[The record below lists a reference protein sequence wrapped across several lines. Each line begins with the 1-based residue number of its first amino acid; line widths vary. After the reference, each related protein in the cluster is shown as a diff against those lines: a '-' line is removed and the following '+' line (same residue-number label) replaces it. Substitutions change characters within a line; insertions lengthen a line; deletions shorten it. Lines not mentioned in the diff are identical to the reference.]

1 MKVTLTFNE
10 QRRAAYRQ
18 QGLWGDAS
26 LADYWQ
32 QTARAM
38 PDKIAVVDNHGATY
52 TYSALDHAASCLA
65 NWMLAKGIESGDR
78 IAFQLPGWCE
88 FTVIYL
94 ACLKTGA
101 VSVPLLP
108 SWREAELVWVL
119 NKCQAKMF
127 FAPTL
132 FKQTRPVDL
141 ILPLQNQ
148 LPQLQQIVGVD
159 KLAPATSSLSLS
171 QILADNTPL
180 TTAITTHGDELAAV
194 LFTSGTEGLPKGVM
208 LTHNNILA
216 SERAYCARLNL
227 TWQDVFMM
235 PAPLGHATGFLHGV
249 TAPFL
254 IGARSVL
261 LDIFT
266 PDACLALLEQ
276 QRCTCML
283 GATPFVYDLLN
294 LLEKQPADLSALRFF
309 LCGGTTIPKKVAREC
324 QQRGIKLLSVYGSTE
339 SSPHAVVNLDD
350 PLPRFMHTDGYAA
363 AGVEIKVVDDA
374 RKTYGSTESSPHAVV
389 NLDDPLPRFM
399 HTDGYA
405 AAGVEIKVV
414 DDARKTLPP
423 GCEGEEASRGPNV
436 FMGYFDEPEL
446 TARAL
451 DEEGWY
457 YSGDLCR
464 MDEAGYIKITGRK
477 KDIIVRGGE
486 NISSREVE
494 DILLQHPKIHDA
506 CVVAM
511 PDERL
516 GERSCAYVVLKAPHH
531 SLSLE
536 EVVAFFSRKRV
547 AKYKYPEHIVV
558 IEKLPRTV
566 SGKIQKFLL
575 RKDIMRRLTQDVCE
589 EIE

>member
-38 PDKIAVVDNHGATY
+38 PDKIAVVDNHGASY

-94 ACLKTGA
+94 ACLKIGA

-171 QILADNTPL
+171 QIIADNTPL

-294 LLEKQPADLSALRFF
+294 VLEKQPADLSALRFF

-324 QQRGIKLLSVYGSTE
+324 QQLGIKLLSVYGSTE
-339 SSPHAVVNLDD
+339 SSPHAEVNLDD
-350 PLPRFMHTDGYAA
+350 PL
-363 AGVEIKVVDDA
+363 
-374 RKTYGSTESSPHAVV
+374 S
-389 NLDDPLPRFM
+389 RFM

-516 GERSCAYVVLKAPHH
+516 GERACAYVVLKAPHH

-558 IEKLPRTV
+558 IEKLPRTA

>member
-94 ACLKTGA
+94 ACLKIGA

-171 QILADNTPL
+171 QIIADNIPL

-227 TWQDVFMM
+227 TWLDVFMM

-324 QQRGIKLLSVYGSTE
+324 QQLGIKLLSVYGSTE

-350 PLPRFMHTDGYAA
+350 PLSRFMHTDGYAA
-363 AGVEIKVVDDA
+363 AGVEIKVV
-374 RKTYGSTESSPHAVV
+374 
-389 NLDDPLPRFM
+389 N
-399 HTDGYA
+399 
-405 AAGVEIKVV
+405 
-414 DDARKTLPP
+414 DARKTLPP

-558 IEKLPRTV
+558 IEKLPRTT

>member
-38 PDKIAVVDNHGATY
+38 PDKIAVVDNHGASY

-94 ACLKTGA
+94 ACLKIGA

-171 QILADNTPL
+171 QIIADNTPL

-294 LLEKQPADLSALRFF
+294 VLGKQPADLSALRFF

-324 QQRGIKLLSVYGSTE
+324 QQLGIKLLSVYGSTE

-350 PLPRFMHTDGYAA
+350 PL
-363 AGVEIKVVDDA
+363 
-374 RKTYGSTESSPHAVV
+374 S
-389 NLDDPLPRFM
+389 RFM

-558 IEKLPRTV
+558 IEKLPRTA

>member
-1 MKVTLTFNE
+1 MHPTGPHLGPDVLFRESNMKVTLTFNE

-38 PDKIAVVDNHGATY
+38 PDKIAVVDNHGASY

-94 ACLKTGA
+94 ACLKIGA

-171 QILADNTPL
+171 QIIADNTPL

-283 GATPFVYDLLN
+283 GAMPFVYDLLN
-294 LLEKQPADLSALRFF
+294 VLEKQPADLSALRFF

-324 QQRGIKLLSVYGSTE
+324 QQLGIKLLSVYGSTE

-350 PLPRFMHTDGYAA
+350 PL
-363 AGVEIKVVDDA
+363 
-374 RKTYGSTESSPHAVV
+374 S
-389 NLDDPLPRFM
+389 RFM

-558 IEKLPRTV
+558 IEKLPRTA

>member
-38 PDKIAVVDNHGATY
+38 PDKIAVVDNHGASY

-94 ACLKTGA
+94 ACLKIGA

-159 KLAPATSSLSLS
+159 KLAPATSALSLS
-171 QILADNTPL
+171 QIIADNTPL
-180 TTAITTHGDELAAV
+180 TTAITVHGDELAAV

-266 PDACLALLEQ
+266 PAACLALLEQ

-350 PLPRFMHTDGYAA
+350 PLSRFMHTDGYS
-363 AGVEIKVVDDA
+363 V
-374 RKTYGSTESSPHAVV
+374 
-389 NLDDPLPRFM
+389 
-399 HTDGYA
+399 
-405 AAGVEIKVV
+405 AGVEIKVV

-536 EVVAFFSRKRV
+536 EVVAFFSRKRI

>member
-1 MKVTLTFNE
+1 MHPTGPHLGPDVLFRESKMKVTLTFNE

-94 ACLKTGA
+94 ACLKIGA

-171 QILADNTPL
+171 QIIADNIPL

-227 TWQDVFMM
+227 TWLDVFMM

-324 QQRGIKLLSVYGSTE
+324 QQLGIKLLSVYGSTE

-350 PLPRFMHTDGYAA
+350 PLSRFMHTDGYAA
-363 AGVEIKVVDDA
+363 AGVEIKVV
-374 RKTYGSTESSPHAVV
+374 
-389 NLDDPLPRFM
+389 N
-399 HTDGYA
+399 
-405 AAGVEIKVV
+405 
-414 DDARKTLPP
+414 DARKTLPP

-436 FMGYFDEPEL
+436 FMGDFDEPEL

-558 IEKLPRTV
+558 IEKLPRTA

-575 RKDIMRRLTQDVCE
+575 RKDIMRRLTQDACE

>member
-38 PDKIAVVDNHGATY
+38 PDKIAVVDNHGASY

-94 ACLKTGA
+94 ACLKIGA

-148 LPQLQQIVGVD
+148 LLQLQQIVGVD

-171 QILADNTPL
+171 QIIAYNTPL
-180 TTAITTHGDELAAV
+180 TTAITVHGDELAAV

-350 PLPRFMHTDGYAA
+350 PL
-363 AGVEIKVVDDA
+363 
-374 RKTYGSTESSPHAVV
+374 S
-389 NLDDPLPRFM
+389 RFM

-506 CVVAM
+506 CVIAM

-536 EVVAFFSRKRV
+536 DVVAFFSRKRV

-558 IEKLPRTV
+558 IKKLPRTA

>member
-18 QGLWGDAS
+18 QGLWGDTS

-38 PDKIAVVDNHGATY
+38 PDKIAVVDNHGASY

-94 ACLKTGA
+94 ACLKIGA

-171 QILADNTPL
+171 QIIADNTSL

-294 LLEKQPADLSALRFF
+294 VLEKQPADLSALRFF

-350 PLPRFMHTDGYAA
+350 PL
-363 AGVEIKVVDDA
+363 
-374 RKTYGSTESSPHAVV
+374 S
-389 NLDDPLPRFM
+389 RFM

-511 PDERL
+511 SDERL

-558 IEKLPRTV
+558 IEKLPRTT

>member
-38 PDKIAVVDNHGATY
+38 PDKIAVVDNHGASY
-52 TYSALDHAASCLA
+52 TYSALDHTASCLA

-94 ACLKTGA
+94 ACLKIGA

-148 LPQLQQIVGVD
+148 LPQLQQLVGVD
-159 KLAPATSSLSLS
+159 KLAPATSALSLS
-171 QILADNTPL
+171 QIIADNTPL
-180 TTAITTHGDELAAV
+180 TTAITVHGDELAAV

-350 PLPRFMHTDGYAA
+350 PL
-363 AGVEIKVVDDA
+363 
-374 RKTYGSTESSPHAVV
+374 S
-389 NLDDPLPRFM
+389 RFM

-457 YSGDLCR
+457 YSGDLCC

-558 IEKLPRTV
+558 IEKLPRTA

>member
-94 ACLKTGA
+94 ACLKIGA

-180 TTAITTHGDELAAV
+180 TTAITVHGDELAAV

-294 LLEKQPADLSALRFF
+294 VLEKQPADLSALRFF

-350 PLPRFMHTDGYAA
+350 PLSRFMHTDGYAA
-363 AGVEIKVVDDA
+363 AGVEIKVVD
-374 RKTYGSTESSPHAVV
+374 
-389 NLDDPLPRFM
+389 N
-399 HTDGYA
+399 
-405 AAGVEIKVV
+405 
-414 DDARKTLPP
+414 ARKTLPP

-536 EVVAFFSRKRV
+536 DVVAFFSRKRV

-558 IEKLPRTV
+558 IEKLPRTA

>member
-38 PDKIAVVDNHGATY
+38 PDKIAVVDNHGASY

-94 ACLKTGA
+94 ACLKIGA

-266 PDACLALLEQ
+266 PAACLALLEQ

-350 PLPRFMHTDGYAA
+350 PLSRFMHTDGYAA
-363 AGVEIKVVDDA
+363 AGVEIKVVD
-374 RKTYGSTESSPHAVV
+374 G
-389 NLDDPLPRFM
+389 
-399 HTDGYA
+399 
-405 AAGVEIKVV
+405 
-414 DDARKTLPP
+414 ARKTLPP

-457 YSGDLCR
+457 YSGDLCC

-558 IEKLPRTV
+558 IEKLPRTA

-575 RKDIMRRLTQDVCE
+575 RKDILQRLEQTCVE
-589 EIE
+589 A

>member
-38 PDKIAVVDNHGATY
+38 PDKIAVVDNHGASY

-94 ACLKTGA
+94 ACLKIGA

-171 QILADNTPL
+171 QIIADNTPL
-180 TTAITTHGDELAAV
+180 TTAITVHGDELAAV

-350 PLPRFMHTDGYAA
+350 PL
-363 AGVEIKVVDDA
+363 
-374 RKTYGSTESSPHAVV
+374 S
-389 NLDDPLPRFM
+389 RFM

-516 GERSCAYVVLKAPHH
+516 GERSCAYVVLKSPHH

-558 IEKLPRTV
+558 IEKLPRTA

>member
-38 PDKIAVVDNHGATY
+38 PDKIAVVDNHGASY

-94 ACLKTGA
+94 ACLKIGA

-171 QILADNTPL
+171 QIIADNTPL

-324 QQRGIKLLSVYGSTE
+324 QQRGIKLLSAYGSTE

-350 PLPRFMHTDGYAA
+350 PL
-363 AGVEIKVVDDA
+363 
-374 RKTYGSTESSPHAVV
+374 S
-389 NLDDPLPRFM
+389 RFM

-558 IEKLPRTV
+558 IEKLPRTA

>member
-1 MKVTLTFNE
+1 MHPTGPHLGPDVLFRESNMKVTLTFNE

-38 PDKIAVVDNHGATY
+38 PDKIAVVDNHGASY

-94 ACLKTGA
+94 ACLKIGA

-171 QILADNTPL
+171 QIIADNTPL

-235 PAPLGHATGFLHGV
+235 PAPLGHAMGFLHGV

-294 LLEKQPADLSALRFF
+294 VLEKQPADLSALRFF

-324 QQRGIKLLSVYGSTE
+324 QQLGIKLLSVYGSTE

-350 PLPRFMHTDGYAA
+350 PL
-363 AGVEIKVVDDA
+363 
-374 RKTYGSTESSPHAVV
+374 S
-389 NLDDPLPRFM
+389 RFM

-558 IEKLPRTV
+558 IEKLPRTA

>member
-38 PDKIAVVDNHGATY
+38 PDKIAVVDNHGASY

-94 ACLKTGA
+94 ACLKIGA

-171 QILADNTPL
+171 QIIADNTSL

-266 PDACLALLEQ
+266 PAACLALLEQ

-294 LLEKQPADLSALRFF
+294 VLEKQPADLSALRFF

-350 PLPRFMHTDGYAA
+350 PL
-363 AGVEIKVVDDA
+363 
-374 RKTYGSTESSPHAVV
+374 S
-389 NLDDPLPRFM
+389 RFM

-436 FMGYFDEPEL
+436 FMGDFDEPEL

-511 PDERL
+511 SDERL

-558 IEKLPRTV
+558 IEKLPRTT

>member
-94 ACLKTGA
+94 ACLKTRA

-374 RKTYGSTESSPHAVV
+374 RKT
-389 NLDDPLPRFM
+389 
-399 HTDGYA
+399 
-405 AAGVEIKVV
+405 
-414 DDARKTLPP
+414 LPP

-536 EVVAFFSRKRV
+536 EVVVFFSRKRV

>member
-38 PDKIAVVDNHGATY
+38 PDTIAVVDNHGASY

-94 ACLKTGA
+94 ACLKIGA

-171 QILADNTPL
+171 QIIADNTPL
-180 TTAITTHGDELAAV
+180 TTAITVHGDELAAV

-350 PLPRFMHTDGYAA
+350 PL
-363 AGVEIKVVDDA
+363 
-374 RKTYGSTESSPHAVV
+374 S
-389 NLDDPLPRFM
+389 RFM

-558 IEKLPRTV
+558 IEKLPRTA

>member
-38 PDKIAVVDNHGATY
+38 PDKIAVVDNHGASY

-94 ACLKTGA
+94 ACLKIGA

-171 QILADNTPL
+171 QIIADNTPL

-294 LLEKQPADLSALRFF
+294 VLEKQPADLSALRFF

-324 QQRGIKLLSVYGSTE
+324 QQLGIKLLSVYGSTE

-350 PLPRFMHTDGYAA
+350 SL
-363 AGVEIKVVDDA
+363 
-374 RKTYGSTESSPHAVV
+374 S
-389 NLDDPLPRFM
+389 RFM

-558 IEKLPRTV
+558 IEKLPRTA

>member
-38 PDKIAVVDNHGATY
+38 PDKIAVVDNHGASY

-94 ACLKTGA
+94 ACLKIGA

-171 QILADNTPL
+171 QIIADNTPL

-350 PLPRFMHTDGYAA
+350 PL
-363 AGVEIKVVDDA
+363 
-374 RKTYGSTESSPHAVV
+374 S
-389 NLDDPLPRFM
+389 RFM

-558 IEKLPRTV
+558 IEKLPRTAP
-566 SGKIQKFLL
+566 GKIQKFLL
-575 RKDIMRRLTQDVCE
+575 RKDIMRRLTQDV
-589 EIE
+589 

>member
-38 PDKIAVVDNHGATY
+38 PDKIAVVDNHGASY

-94 ACLKTGA
+94 ACLKIGA

-148 LPQLQQIVGVD
+148 LPQLQQLVGVD
-159 KLAPATSSLSLS
+159 KLAPATSALSLS
-171 QILADNTPL
+171 QIIADNTPL
-180 TTAITTHGDELAAV
+180 TTAITVHGDELAAV

-324 QQRGIKLLSVYGSTE
+324 QQRGIELLSVYGSTE

-350 PLPRFMHTDGYAA
+350 PL
-363 AGVEIKVVDDA
+363 
-374 RKTYGSTESSPHAVV
+374 S
-389 NLDDPLPRFM
+389 RFM

-457 YSGDLCR
+457 YSGDLCC

-558 IEKLPRTV
+558 IEKLPRTA

>member
-38 PDKIAVVDNHGATY
+38 PDKIAVVDNHGASY

-94 ACLKTGA
+94 ACLKIGA

-171 QILADNTPL
+171 QIIADNIPL

-194 LFTSGTEGLPKGVM
+194 LFTAGTEGLPKGVM

-227 TWQDVFMM
+227 TWLDVFMM

-324 QQRGIKLLSVYGSTE
+324 QQRSIKLLSVYGSTE
-339 SSPHAVVNLDD
+339 SSPHAVVNLDNS
-350 PLPRFMHTDGYAA
+350 L
-363 AGVEIKVVDDA
+363 
-374 RKTYGSTESSPHAVV
+374 S
-389 NLDDPLPRFM
+389 RFM

-536 EVVAFFSRKRV
+536 EMAAFFSRKRV

-558 IEKLPRTV
+558 IEKLPRTA
-566 SGKIQKFLL
+566 SDKIQKFLL
-575 RKDIMRRLTQDVCE
+575 RKDIIRRLTQDVCE

>member
-38 PDKIAVVDNHGATY
+38 PDKIAVVDNHGASY

-94 ACLKTGA
+94 ACLKIGA

-171 QILADNTPL
+171 QIIADNTSL

-350 PLPRFMHTDGYAA
+350 PL
-363 AGVEIKVVDDA
+363 
-374 RKTYGSTESSPHAVV
+374 S
-389 NLDDPLPRFM
+389 RFM

-506 CVVAM
+506 CVIAM

-558 IEKLPRTV
+558 IEKLPRTA

>member
-38 PDKIAVVDNHGATY
+38 PDKIAVVDNHGASY

-94 ACLKTGA
+94 ACLKIGA

-159 KLAPATSSLSLS
+159 KLAPATSALSLS
-171 QILADNTPL
+171 QIIADNTPL
-180 TTAITTHGDELAAV
+180 TTAITVHGDELAAV

-324 QQRGIKLLSVYGSTE
+324 QQLGIKLLSVYGSTE

-350 PLPRFMHTDGYAA
+350 PL
-363 AGVEIKVVDDA
+363 
-374 RKTYGSTESSPHAVV
+374 S
-389 NLDDPLPRFM
+389 RFM

-457 YSGDLCR
+457 YSGDLCC

-558 IEKLPRTV
+558 IEKLPRTA

>member
-1 MKVTLTFNE
+1 MHPTGPHLGPDVLFRESNMKVTLTFNE

-38 PDKIAVVDNHGATY
+38 PDKIAVVDNHGASY

-94 ACLKTGA
+94 ACLKIGA

-171 QILADNTPL
+171 QIIADNTPL
-180 TTAITTHGDELAAV
+180 TTAIMTHGDELAAV

-294 LLEKQPADLSALRFF
+294 VLEKQPADLSALRFF

-324 QQRGIKLLSVYGSTE
+324 QQLGIKLLSVYGSTE

-350 PLPRFMHTDGYAA
+350 PL
-363 AGVEIKVVDDA
+363 
-374 RKTYGSTESSPHAVV
+374 S
-389 NLDDPLPRFM
+389 RFM

-558 IEKLPRTV
+558 IEKLPRTA

>member
-38 PDKIAVVDNHGATY
+38 PDKIAVVDNHGASY

-94 ACLKTGA
+94 ACLKIGA

-171 QILADNTPL
+171 QIIADNTPL
-180 TTAITTHGDELAAV
+180 TTAITVHGDELAAV

-294 LLEKQPADLSALRFF
+294 VLEKQPADLSALRFF

-350 PLPRFMHTDGYAA
+350 PL
-363 AGVEIKVVDDA
+363 
-374 RKTYGSTESSPHAVV
+374 S
-389 NLDDPLPRFM
+389 RFM

-506 CVVAM
+506 GVVAM

-558 IEKLPRTV
+558 IEKLPRTA

>member
-1 MKVTLTFNE
+1 MHPTGPHLGPDVLFRESNMKVTLTFNE

-38 PDKIAVVDNHGATY
+38 PDKIAVVDNHGASY
-52 TYSALDHAASCLA
+52 NYSALDHAASCLA

-94 ACLKTGA
+94 ACLKIGA

-171 QILADNTPL
+171 QIIADNTPL

-294 LLEKQPADLSALRFF
+294 VLEKQPADLSALRFF

-324 QQRGIKLLSVYGSTE
+324 QQLGIKLLSVYGSTE

-350 PLPRFMHTDGYAA
+350 PL
-363 AGVEIKVVDDA
+363 
-374 RKTYGSTESSPHAVV
+374 S
-389 NLDDPLPRFM
+389 RFM

-464 MDEAGYIKITGRK
+464 MDEAGYIKITRRK

-558 IEKLPRTV
+558 IEKLPRTA

>member
-1 MKVTLTFNE
+1 MHPTGPHLGPDVLFRESNMKVTLTFNE

-38 PDKIAVVDNHGATY
+38 PDKIAVVDNHGASY

-78 IAFQLPGWCE
+78 IAFQLPSWCE

-94 ACLKTGA
+94 ACLKIGA

-171 QILADNTPL
+171 QIIADNTPL

-350 PLPRFMHTDGYAA
+350 PL
-363 AGVEIKVVDDA
+363 
-374 RKTYGSTESSPHAVV
+374 S
-389 NLDDPLPRFM
+389 RFM

-558 IEKLPRTV
+558 IEKLPRTA

>member
-38 PDKIAVVDNHGATY
+38 PDKIAVVDNHGASY

-94 ACLKTGA
+94 ACLKIGA

-159 KLAPATSSLSLS
+159 KLAPATSALSLS
-171 QILADNTPL
+171 QIIADNTPL
-180 TTAITTHGDELAAV
+180 TTAITVHGDELAAV

-350 PLPRFMHTDGYAA
+350 PL
-363 AGVEIKVVDDA
+363 
-374 RKTYGSTESSPHAVV
+374 S
-389 NLDDPLPRFM
+389 RFM

-506 CVVAM
+506 CVIAM

-536 EVVAFFSRKRV
+536 DVVAFFSRKRV

-558 IEKLPRTV
+558 IEKLPRTAT
-566 SGKIQKFLL
+566 GKIQKFLL

>member
-38 PDKIAVVDNHGATY
+38 PDKIAVVDNHGASY

-94 ACLKTGA
+94 ACLKIGA

-171 QILADNTPL
+171 QIIADNTPL

-294 LLEKQPADLSALRFF
+294 VLEKQPADLSALRFF

-324 QQRGIKLLSVYGSTE
+324 QQLGIKLLSVYGSTE

-350 PLPRFMHTDGYAA
+350 PL
-363 AGVEIKVVDDA
+363 
-374 RKTYGSTESSPHAVV
+374 S
-389 NLDDPLPRFM
+389 RFM

-531 SLSLE
+531 SLLLE

-558 IEKLPRTV
+558 IEKLPRTA

>member
-38 PDKIAVVDNHGATY
+38 PDKIAVVDNHGASY

-94 ACLKTGA
+94 ACLKIGA

-171 QILADNTPL
+171 QIIADNTRL

-294 LLEKQPADLSALRFF
+294 VLEKQPADLSALRFF

-324 QQRGIKLLSVYGSTE
+324 QQLGIKLLSVYGSTE

-350 PLPRFMHTDGYAA
+350 PL
-363 AGVEIKVVDDA
+363 
-374 RKTYGSTESSPHAVV
+374 S
-389 NLDDPLPRFM
+389 RFM

-558 IEKLPRTV
+558 IEKLPRTA

>member
-38 PDKIAVVDNHGATY
+38 PDKIAVVDNHGASY

-94 ACLKTGA
+94 ACLKIGA

-159 KLAPATSSLSLS
+159 KLAPATSALSLS
-171 QILADNTPL
+171 QIIADNTPL
-180 TTAITTHGDELAAV
+180 TTAITVHGDELAAV

-350 PLPRFMHTDGYAA
+350 PL
-363 AGVEIKVVDDA
+363 
-374 RKTYGSTESSPHAVV
+374 S
-389 NLDDPLPRFM
+389 RFM

-423 GCEGEEASRGPNV
+423 GYEGEEASRGPNV

-446 TARAL
+446 TARTL

-547 AKYKYPEHIVV
+547 EKYKYPEHIVV
-558 IEKLPRTV
+558 IEKLPRTA

>member
-1 MKVTLTFNE
+1 MHPTGPHLGPDVLFRESNMKVTLTFNE

-38 PDKIAVVDNHGATY
+38 PDKIAVVDNHGASY

-94 ACLKTGA
+94 ACLKIGA

-171 QILADNTPL
+171 QIIADNTSL

-294 LLEKQPADLSALRFF
+294 VLEKQPADLSALRFF
-309 LCGGTTIPKKVAREC
+309 LCGRTTIPKKVAREC

-350 PLPRFMHTDGYAA
+350 PL
-363 AGVEIKVVDDA
+363 
-374 RKTYGSTESSPHAVV
+374 S
-389 NLDDPLPRFM
+389 RFM

-511 PDERL
+511 SDERL
-516 GERSCAYVVLKAPHH
+516 GERSCAYVVRKAPHH

-558 IEKLPRTV
+558 IEKLPRTT

>member
-38 PDKIAVVDNHGATY
+38 PDKIAVVDNHGASY

-94 ACLKTGA
+94 ACLKIGA

-171 QILADNTPL
+171 QIIADNTPL

-294 LLEKQPADLSALRFF
+294 VLEKQPADLSALRFF

-324 QQRGIKLLSVYGSTE
+324 QQLGIKLLSVYGSTE

-350 PLPRFMHTDGYAA
+350 PL
-363 AGVEIKVVDDA
+363 
-374 RKTYGSTESSPHAVV
+374 S
-389 NLDDPLPRFM
+389 RFM

-558 IEKLPRTV
+558 IEKLPRTT

>member
-38 PDKIAVVDNHGATY
+38 PDKIAVVDNHGASY
-52 TYSALDHAASCLA
+52 TYSALNHAASCLA

-94 ACLKTGA
+94 ACLKIGA

-171 QILADNTPL
+171 QIIADNTPL

-294 LLEKQPADLSALRFF
+294 VLEKQPADLSALRFF

-324 QQRGIKLLSVYGSTE
+324 QQLGIKLLSVYGSTE

-350 PLPRFMHTDGYAA
+350 PLSRF
-363 AGVEIKVVDDA
+363 I
-374 RKTYGSTESSPHAVV
+374 
-389 NLDDPLPRFM
+389 

-558 IEKLPRTV
+558 IEKLPRTA

-575 RKDIMRRLTQDVCE
+575 RKNIMRRLTQDVCE

>member
-1 MKVTLTFNE
+1 MHPTGPHLGPDVLFRESNMKVTLTFNE

-38 PDKIAVVDNHGATY
+38 PDKIAVVDNHGASY

-94 ACLKTGA
+94 ACLKIGA

-171 QILADNTPL
+171 QIIADNTSL

-294 LLEKQPADLSALRFF
+294 VLEKQPADLSALRFF

-350 PLPRFMHTDGYAA
+350 PL
-363 AGVEIKVVDDA
+363 
-374 RKTYGSTESSPHAVV
+374 S
-389 NLDDPLPRFM
+389 RFM

-511 PDERL
+511 SDERL

-558 IEKLPRTV
+558 IEKLPRTT

-575 RKDIMRRLTQDVCE
+575 RKDIMWRLTQDVCE

>member
-1 MKVTLTFNE
+1 MHPTGPHLGPDVLFRESNMKVTLTFNE

-38 PDKIAVVDNHGATY
+38 PDKIAVVDNHGASY

-94 ACLKTGA
+94 ACLKIGA

-171 QILADNTPL
+171 QIIADNTPL

-266 PDACLALLEQ
+266 SDACLALLEQ

-294 LLEKQPADLSALRFF
+294 VLEKQPADLSALRFF

-324 QQRGIKLLSVYGSTE
+324 QQLGIKLLSVYGSTE

-350 PLPRFMHTDGYAA
+350 PL
-363 AGVEIKVVDDA
+363 
-374 RKTYGSTESSPHAVV
+374 S
-389 NLDDPLPRFM
+389 RFM

-558 IEKLPRTV
+558 IEKLPRTA